1 MKPKPDPEMID
12 DENPEWTDD
21 NFARAVPFSRLP
33 PLLRE
38 TLASVPHVVIAE
50 PPGSGLKFVPL
61 PIREDIVA
69 MFQATGEGWEQRIND
84 VLHEWIAANFPFDR
98 N

>member
-1 MKPKPDPEMID
+1 MQPKPDPERTD
-12 DENPEWTDD
+12 DENPEWTDAD
-21 NFARAVPFSRLP
+21 FARAVPFARLP

-38 TLASVPHVVIAE
+38 TLASMPHVVVAE
-50 PPGSGLKFVPL
+50 PPGDGLKFVPL

-69 MFQATGEGWEQRIND
+69 MFRVTGEGWEQRIND
-84 VLHEWIAANFPFDR
+84 VLHEWITANFPFDR